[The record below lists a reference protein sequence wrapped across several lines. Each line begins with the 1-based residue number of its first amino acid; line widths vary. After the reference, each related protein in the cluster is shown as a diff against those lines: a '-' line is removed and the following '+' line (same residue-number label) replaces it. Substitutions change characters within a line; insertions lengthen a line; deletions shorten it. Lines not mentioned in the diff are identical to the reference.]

1 MQNQR
6 SNFVNDLNQAGKV
19 GLAQKI
25 KKSLHSMEK
34 IIHLISLRSHQIYGG
49 VSLYWAGV
57 MLTQINKTKLLTVG
71 YMHLTLQGNFS
82 YTVIQVLL
90 LLQLKKCQKVFFIY
104 LLCELETMGIYLDHH
119 IHVQVILGLGL

>member
-49 VSLYWAGV
+49 VSLYWAGL
-57 MLTQINKTKLLTVG
+57 MLTQISKTKL
-71 YMHLTLQGNFS
+71 
-82 YTVIQVLL
+82 
-90 LLQLKKCQKVFFIY
+90 
-104 LLCELETMGIYLDHH
+104 
-119 IHVQVILGLGL
+119 